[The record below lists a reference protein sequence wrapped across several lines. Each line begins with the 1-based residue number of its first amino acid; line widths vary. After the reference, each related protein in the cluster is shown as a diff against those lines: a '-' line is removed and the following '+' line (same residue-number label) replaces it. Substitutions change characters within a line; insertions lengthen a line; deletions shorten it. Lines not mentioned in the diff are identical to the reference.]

1 MALKNK
7 KIALLCMSI
16 LTLSYMND
24 SAQSMRMT
32 PSSDGYQYN
41 SYYNK
46 KVFDYNTNDNMLF
59 SNSDQGIDFN
69 SIFDLLNIKN
79 DDNAKRVPQDLD
91 DSFNLTNIADTEN
104 DNDYYN
110 SAFIRELIDVVQKL
124 DDNDKETFI
133 EHVQEIIGKYK
144 SDINLKELLADD
156 LKSDDNM
163 MFMHDQNKRFYG
175 PNIPSFT
182 SKLIMGFIKDDNKI
196 SANGMLQL
204 LQQMNKKGNNNYIT
218 QFILKLLLL
227 NMDTSSKWNL
237 YNEYYKQ
244 LRNFNYISELDK
256 SEKHINMLNTIGNMI
271 YNTAKI
277 LSYDVQHNTDK
288 VGLKN
293 IIVLELIR
301 LRCAAYKYT
310 NDKELYNNYSSI
322 KAYNNIEDQV
332 INDNIA
338 TYIYNNFK
346 DVQVSNNLLRDIHAS
361 ILLAIY
367 NNANDDNSTQE
378 DQYMQLNNYDFG
390 GSDNNEVSIKEKIKQ
405 LLFDGSNINIFDKIE
420 NEICVSNARLTG
432 RHNFNLLYK
441 FNPKIGAKKRMITG
455 YKVDVVLN
463 NLNSK
468 LRDQDPLANSDQY
481 SNLKNLI
488 HKNSSVFDI
497 VKLRTVSE
505 NAENWNQIK
514 NIIREKTRE
523 SASKTSTN
531 VLRLTSNSDIPT
543 LQSLLTQLQNRND
556 MFVKIDNKLVESL
569 RDECSWLNTTKFALL
584 NAIYNLP
591 INKNAGQYSV
601 FGISEMSSILSS
613 VYASKFGSD
622 TDFENSVFKYMTSA
636 ELKSLFVSLMQYELR
651 EYTIGRNIDGDI
663 INLTYAKLLQSTI
676 LRSKN
681 HFNVNYLL
689 EYVYNNLD
697 KKEKEALSNSIGSAC
712 TSISKL
718 IRALANKFSIKNF
731 EKSFKDFV
739 SLYTECND
747 LGKLIKDVQQEAPES
762 NIAQIIKVNGLVE
775 CVKKYGSNFVKEVT
789 LNHLLSAAYGNK
801 QQLAIND
808 GFGTMKMSDIC
819 YSMFRLNKVDSN
831 YLSSIITQ
839 QLRNDPIL
847 KDIAMNKENYAKFK
861 KIVETITL
869 PKSYS
874 AILSKSSEIMDIIT
888 AVNEACDS
896 ARMQAF
902 KISNHSSAI
911 VKNIKA
917 FLQENNINN
926 DILISTENDGLKMYF
941 FLRYVSELAK
951 SNRKLSMIDYWK
963 FNIKYLLIEAVYD
976 TCGTEDVD
984 LSKKKELVNSIKTKM
999 LENFKICDKHN
1010 QDTISLSDVLCN
1022 INKDNVMQND
1032 DSVLDLINNTF
1043 ATQKYLDKD
1052 NNTIFD
1058 LSYEEDFEPVIQKEE
1073 NKMDQLKEEDKTN
1086 QFETDNMKIDRKD
1099 EEVDNNNTKV
1109 KKEIKKI
1116 EKKGPKTKKTKDK
1129 EIRVIDKKIREEN
1142 ENIKN
1147 SNPRK
1152 KPIESKK
1159 NKEYKEKKHND
1170 STDLNINEI
1179 LNETKS
1185 KNHIN
1190 KFSDFI

>member
-1 MALKNK
+1 
-7 KIALLCMSI
+7 
-16 LTLSYMND
+16 
-24 SAQSMRMT
+24 
-32 PSSDGYQYN
+32 
-41 SYYNK
+41 
-46 KVFDYNTNDNMLF
+46 
-59 SNSDQGIDFN
+59 
-69 SIFDLLNIKN
+69 
-79 DDNAKRVPQDLD
+79 
-91 DSFNLTNIADTEN
+91 
-104 DNDYYN
+104 
-110 SAFIRELIDVVQKL
+110 
-124 DDNDKETFI
+124 
-133 EHVQEIIGKYK
+133 
-144 SDINLKELLADD
+144 
-156 LKSDDNM
+156 
-163 MFMHDQNKRFYG
+163 
-175 PNIPSFT
+175 
-182 SKLIMGFIKDDNKI
+182 
-196 SANGMLQL
+196 
-204 LQQMNKKGNNNYIT
+204 
-218 QFILKLLLL
+218 
-227 NMDTSSKWNL
+227 
-237 YNEYYKQ
+237 
-244 LRNFNYISELDK
+244 
-256 SEKHINMLNTIGNMI
+256 
-271 YNTAKI
+271 
-277 LSYDVQHNTDK
+277 
-288 VGLKN
+288 
-293 IIVLELIR
+293 
-301 LRCAAYKYT
+301 
-310 NDKELYNNYSSI
+310 
-322 KAYNNIEDQV
+322 
-332 INDNIA
+332 
-338 TYIYNNFK
+338 
-346 DVQVSNNLLRDIHAS
+346 
-361 ILLAIY
+361 
-367 NNANDDNSTQE
+367 
-378 DQYMQLNNYDFG
+378 
-390 GSDNNEVSIKEKIKQ
+390 
-405 LLFDGSNINIFDKIE
+405 
-420 NEICVSNARLTG
+420 
-432 RHNFNLLYK
+432 
-441 FNPKIGAKKRMITG
+441 MITG

-468 LRDQDPLANSDQY
+468 LRDHDPLANSDQY

-569 RDECSWLNTTKFALL
+569 QDECSWLNATQFALL
-584 NAIYNLP
+584 NAIYNNLP
-591 INKNAGQYSV
+591 INKNAGQYLV

-622 TDFENSVFKYMTSA
+622 TDFENSVFRYMTSA

-663 INLTYAKLLQSTI
+663 INLNYAKLLYNNI
-676 LRSKN
+676 LRSN
-681 HFNVNYLL
+681 HFNVCYLL
-689 EYVYNNLD
+689 EYVYGKLNE
-697 KKEKEALSNSIGSAC
+697 KEKKTLSSSISQAY
-712 TSISKL
+712 SNISKL
-718 IRALANKFSIKNF
+718 IRQFNTNKLSVKDYQTVFD
-731 EKSFKDFV
+731 DFV
-739 SLYTECND
+739 SLYTKCND
-747 LGKLIKDVQQEAPES
+747 IDKLIEDCKDEES
-762 NIAQIIKVNGLVE
+762 DSKIANIIKKNKLVE
-775 CVKKYGSNFVKEVT
+775 YVKKYGSNFVQEVT
-789 LNHLLSAAYGNK
+789 LNHLLAAAYGNK

-819 YSMFRLNKVDSN
+819 CSMFRPNKFDSN
-831 YLSSIITQ
+831 YLLSIITQ

-847 KDIAMNKENYAKFK
+847 KDIANNKENYKKFQAIVTKISTK
-861 KIVETITL
+861 KKEL
-869 PKSYS
+869 KYLK
-874 AILSKSSEIMDIIT
+874 LSKSSEIMDIIT

-902 KISNHSSAI
+902 KISDNSSAI

-1010 QDTISLSDVLCN
+1010 QDTISLSDVLCYIVSKN
-1022 INKDNVMQND
+1022 DVMQND

-1086 QFETDNMKIDRKD
+1086 QFGTDNMKIDRKD